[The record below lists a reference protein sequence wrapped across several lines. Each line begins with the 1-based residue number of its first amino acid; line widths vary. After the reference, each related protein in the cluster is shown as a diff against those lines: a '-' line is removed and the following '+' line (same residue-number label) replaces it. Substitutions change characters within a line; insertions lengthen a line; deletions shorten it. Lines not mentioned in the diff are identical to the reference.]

1 MATPTPMLRAGLL
14 DPVAGLLA
22 HGGVDARKIL
32 RKHGFSQK
40 TLENPYTLIP
50 LRAFV
55 RLCEDAASVTGDG
68 AFGLHVGQRM
78 TPEQHGPA
86 GFFFGSEPTLRG
98 ALTRYGEY
106 MSAWQDGTLA
116 SLARYNDASAFLYR
130 IADHRIQPRRQ
141 DAELTISAI
150 HRQLTLILGRNWAP
164 VEVHFE
170 HAAPDELKSY
180 RAIFRAPVYFNAPV
194 NRLVIEDS
202 DLDRPHLARE
212 ENLSPFLTRH
222 LSDLK
227 RQRGGASLLS
237 QQVEEIIVAKL
248 GEASLDLPIIAD
260 ELGLSPRTLQ
270 RRLSEEGVSY
280 RALLENVRRRIA
292 EATLG
297 EPHARVIDVAASLGY
312 GDSAVLSRAFK
323 RWTGTSPRRFARK
336 HR

>member
-1 MATPTPMLRAGLL
+1 MLRAGLL
-14 DPVAGLLA
+14 NPVAGLLA
-22 HGGVDARKIL
+22 HAGIDARQLL
-32 RKHGFSQK
+32 RKHGFAQRI
-40 TLENPYTLIP
+40 LENPYALIP

-55 RLCEDAASVTGDG
+55 RLCEDAAAVTGDA

-86 GFFFGSEPTLRG
+86 GFFFGSESTLRA

-141 DAELTISAI
+141 DAELTLSAI
-150 HRQLTLILGRNWAP
+150 HRQLTLVLGRNWAP

-170 HAAPDELKSY
+170 HSAPADVRPY
-180 RAIFRAPVYFNAPV
+180 RAIFRAPVYFGAPV
-194 NRLVIEDS
+194 NRIVIEES
-202 DLDRPHLARE
+202 DLDRPLSHRD

-227 RQRGGASLLS
+227 RQRGGASRLS
-237 QQVEEIIVAKL
+237 QQVEECIVAKL
-248 GEASLDLPIIAD
+248 GEANLDLPIIAQ
-260 ELGLSPRTLQ
+260 ELGLSLRTLQ
-270 RRLSEEGVSY
+270 RRLAEEGVSY
-280 RALLENVRRRIA
+280 RAVLENVRRRIA
-292 EATLG
+292 EASLS
-297 EPHARVIDVAASLGY
+297 ERHARVIDVAASLGY
-312 GDSAVLSRAFK
+312 GDSAVLSRAFR
-323 RWTGTSPRRFARK
+323 RWTGTSPRRFARD